1 MSRAIVTKTGRV
13 SKRLPLLLIISVSLQ
28 SANRERKE
36 KGLQWRIAILVSAA
50 IAISYL
56 DRQALPVA
64 VKAISKDIP
73 LTNSQFSALQ
83 SAFLI
88 SYALMY
94 AGGGKLVDVLGT
106 YRGFTVIMLFWS
118 LACASHALAT
128 NFLLLATS
136 RFLLGIGEGGGFPA
150 ATRAVA
156 EWFPTRERATAMGII
171 NAGTAVGAVIAPP
184 LIAAVLGYTNWRW
197 IFVLTGGL
205 GLLWAAGWQFLYVS
219 PGESSGGIEMAANA
233 TCGPELES
241 TAPFPWTHLFRIREA
256 WGLVTAKFLS
266 DAAWFFYLFWLPKYL
281 YDARGFDI
289 KAVGTFAWMPSAAAG
304 VGCLLGGGFSSYLVR
319 RQFSLGTARKV
330 ALGLSAVVMPCVM
343 LIPRVPVSWA
353 IALFCLAYF
362 GQQSW
367 STLVMVLPADLFP
380 QSVVGSVAGLVGF
393 GGAMG
398 GIVFGEIAGYL
409 LDHGF
414 GYGLVFGIAGLL
426 HVVAFFIILAAVP
439 TMVPLKLERK
449 LSYGGVQ

>member
-1 MSRAIVTKTGRV
+1 MRWRV
-13 SKRLPLLLIISVSLQ
+13 ALLIS
-28 SANRERKE
+28 
-36 KGLQWRIAILVSAA
+36 GA

-56 DRQALPVA
+56 DRQTLPVA
-64 VKAISKDIP
+64 VQAISKDIP
-73 LTNSQFSALQ
+73 LSNVQFSALQ
-83 SAFLI
+83 SAFLFA
-88 SYALMY
+88 YALMY
-94 AGGGKLVDVLGT
+94 AGGGKLVDILGT
-106 YRGFTVIMLFWS
+106 HRGFAVIMLFWS

-128 NFLLLATS
+128 GFLTLAAS
-136 RFLLGIGEGGGFPA
+136 RFFLGMGEGGGFPA

-184 LIAAVLGYTNWRW
+184 LIAVILGYTSWRW
-197 IFVLTGGL
+197 IFVLSGGF
-205 GLLWAAGWQFLYVS
+205 GLLWAVWWRFSYVPPQNIS
-219 PGESSGGIEMAANA
+219 GERNAAPSSLA
-233 TCGPELES
+233 ES
-241 TAPFPWTHLFRIREA
+241 TARLPWTYLFRIRET

-281 YDARGFDI
+281 YDARSFDI

-304 VGCLLGGGFSSYLVR
+304 IGCLLGGGFSSYLVGR
-319 RQFSLGTARKV
+319 RFSLGVARKV
-330 ALGLSAVVMPCVM
+330 ALGLSAVVMPAVI
-343 LIPRVPVSWA
+343 LVPHVPVSWA

-380 QSVVGSVAGLVGF
+380 QNVVGSVAGLVGF

-398 GIVFGEIAGYL
+398 GIVFGEVVGYL

-414 GYGLVFGIAGLL
+414 GYGVVFGIAGVL
-426 HVVAFFIILAAVP
+426 HIIAFLIILAAVP
-439 TMVPLKLERK
+439 TLQPLQLQHKFRYE
-449 LSYGGVQ
+449 GA

>member
-1 MSRAIVTKTGRV
+1 LR
-13 SKRLPLLLIISVSLQ
+13 
-28 SANRERKE
+28 
-36 KGLQWRIAILVSAA
+36 WRIAILVSTA

-56 DRQALPVA
+56 DRQTLPVA
-64 VKAISKDIP
+64 VKAISRDIP

-83 SAFLI
+83 SAFLFA
-88 SYALMY
+88 YALMY
-94 AGGGKLVDVLGT
+94 AGGGKLVDILGT
-106 YRGFTVIMLFWS
+106 HRGFTVIMLFWS

-128 NFLLLATS
+128 SFVLLATS
-136 RFLLGIGEGGGFPA
+136 RFLLGVGEGGGFPA

-156 EWFPTRERATAMGII
+156 EWFPAKERATAMGII
-171 NAGTAVGAVIAPP
+171 NAGTAVGAVVAPP
-184 LIAAVLGYTNWRW
+184 LIATVLGYTNWRW
-197 IFVLTGGL
+197 IFVLTGGF
-205 GLLWAAGWQFLYVS
+205 GLLWAAWWRLSYVP
-219 PGESSGGIEMAANA
+219 PGGPSGQIDVDTNA
-233 TCGPELES
+233 TRGSNAAC
-241 TAPFPWTHLFRIREA
+241 TARFPWIQLFGIRET

-304 VGCLLGGGFSSYLVR
+304 VGCLLGGAFSSYLVR
-319 RQFSLGTARKV
+319 RQFSLGIARKV
-330 ALGLSAVVMPCVM
+330 ALGVSVALMPFVV

-380 QSVVGSVAGLVGF
+380 QNVVGSVAGLVGF

-398 GIVFGEIAGYL
+398 GIAFGEVAGYL

-414 GYGLVFGIAGLL
+414 GYGLVFGIAGML
-426 HVVAFFIILAAVP
+426 HVAAFLIILAAIP
-439 TMVPLKLERK
+439 TMLPLKLERMF
-449 LSYGGVQ
+449 S